1 MNKKRKGRSEE
12 QRQSVRV
19 LLRIPIRVLGES
31 SAGQPVDEVAE
42 TLAVSRHGALVKT
55 TTGLRPDS
63 KVRVENPDNHQSA
76 TFRVVWTK
84 AKPLDGVWHAGLE
97 LMVGKPTLW
106 GIKFPFE

>member
-1 MNKKRKGRSEE
+1 MSEKPKHRSEE
-12 QRQSVRV
+12 RRRSVRV
-19 LLRIPIRVLGES
+19 LLRIPVRVRGES
-31 SAGQPVDEVAE
+31 RAGQPVDEAAE

-63 KVRVENPDNHQSA
+63 EVRVENPDNHQSA

-84 AKPLDGVWHAGLE
+84 AKPLDGAWHAGLE
-97 LMVGKPTLW
+97 LMAGKPTLW

>member
-1 MNKKRKGRSEE
+1 M
-12 QRQSVRV
+12 RV
-19 LLRIPIRVLGES
+19 LLRIPVRVLGES

-42 TLAVSRHGALVKT
+42 TLAVSRPGALVKT
-55 TTGLRPDS
+55 TTGLRPGS
-63 KVRVENPDNHQSA
+63 EVRVENPDNHRSA

-84 AKPLDGVWHAGLE
+84 AKPLDDAWHAGLE

>member
-1 MNKKRKGRSEE
+1 MNKKRRGRSEE
-12 QRQSVRV
+12 RPRSVRV

-76 TFRVVWTK
+76 TFRVVWAK
-84 AKPLDGVWHAGLE
+84 AKPLDGAWHAGLE
-97 LMVGKPTLW
+97 LTVGKPALW
-106 GIKFPFE
+106 GIKFPPE

>member
-12 QRQSVRV
+12 RRRSVRV

-31 SAGQPVDEVAE
+31 RTGQPVDEVAE

-55 TTGLRPDS
+55 TTGLRPGS
-63 KVRVENPDNHQSA
+63 KARVENPDNHQSA

-84 AKPLDGVWHAGLE
+84 AKPLDGAWHAGLE
-97 LMVGKPTLW
+97 LMAGKPTLW
-106 GIKFPFE
+106 GIKFPPE